1 MISLSTR
8 YFTTADWSLTTQTK
22 QSERNVVFGW
32 AGICGEGLK
41 TLGIHRGSFAFFC
54 FRVMKVVQLLRC
66 LTSTGV
72 LLEMQMK
79 SKTSKKF
86 IYIIYNQYLNYYN
99 QAAFFFPFWE
109 QASTNF
115 NNIKIF
121 LLGSFFC
128 CLVVYTLPFLGNF
141 LESRKLHIP
150 YHPGQ
155 CTEPILGLEG
165 KTDY

>member
-1 MISLSTR
+1 MFSLSTR
-8 YFTTADWSLTTQTK
+8 YFTTADWSLTMQTK

-79 SKTSKKF
+79 SKTSKKC
-86 IYIIYNQYLNYYN
+86 IYIIYNQYFLITR
-99 QAAFFFPFWE
+99 QPSFFSFWE

-141 LESRKLHIP
+141 LESRKPHIP

-155 CTEPILGLEG
+155 CAEPIMGLEG

>member
-1 MISLSTR
+1 MFSLSTR
-8 YFTTADWSLTTQTK
+8 YFTTADWSLTMQTK

-79 SKTSKKF
+79 SKTSKKC
-86 IYIIYNQYLNYYN
+86 IYIIYNQYFLITR
-99 QAAFFFPFWE
+99 QPSFFSFWE

-121 LLGSFFC
+121 LLGRFFC

-141 LESRKLHIP
+141 LESRKPHIP

-155 CTEPILGLEG
+155 CTEPIMGLEG